1 MDQIDK
7 MPDFTGAP
15 AYLSEAAESWH
26 NRFIPYGMSAF
37 ILTGCKKAFKL
48 AYCILHIKVKA

>member
-37 ILTGCKKAFKL
+37 ILTGWKT
-48 AYCILHIKVKA
+48 IVKQY